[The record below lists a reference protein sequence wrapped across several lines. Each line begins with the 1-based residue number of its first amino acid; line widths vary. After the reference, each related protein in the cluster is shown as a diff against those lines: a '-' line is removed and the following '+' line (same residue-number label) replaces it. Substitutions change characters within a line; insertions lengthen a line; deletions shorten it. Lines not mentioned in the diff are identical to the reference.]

1 VYQFFSVNQQIN
13 HTFKLQ
19 TQHLYS
25 DSNHYNKI
33 QSLHAVYNCFVPL
46 SFSLLR
52 GQASGQREKPH
63 SIEGGLGGPGPQVS
77 VPGNATK
84 MERQIISQVKKDKR
98 VYCQIKDAWI
108 GRQWC
113 DKVISRILSFW
124 PEISQKSILYAL
136 DYKKTYIYHGF
147 GVMLSASSFTCIIS
161 FNPYLSPI
169 KQYHPHFTDDEG
181 T

>member
-1 VYQFFSVNQQIN
+1 LVLTTGPVSSGQGRIHTQAGSSGCNNRGEDRPLLAQQTLWYYSGDVWGHIGNLGYVYQFFSVNQQIN

-84 MERQIISQVKKDKR
+84 MERQII
-98 VYCQIKDAWI
+98 
-108 GRQWC
+108 
-113 DKVISRILSFW
+113 
-124 PEISQKSILYAL
+124 
-136 DYKKTYIYHGF
+136 
-147 GVMLSASSFTCIIS
+147 
-161 FNPYLSPI
+161 
-169 KQYHPHFTDDEG
+169 
-181 T
+181 